1 MDSILIEQVAAAAL
15 AGESLL
21 TRHLALTF
29 LRETDCL
36 SDIPQPT
43 VKEPHVLALSAAFV
57 ELFAQRRGE
66 QSPAWTEKI
75 KRYEAN
81 ETLPYDEPIFLF
93 RCKPESNTY
102 RLCLE
107 TAPNPLRKRG
117 FFAPYNYLT
126 FV

>member
-36 SDIPQPT
+36 SDVPQPT
-43 VKEPHVLALSAAFV
+43 VKEPNVLALSAAFV
-57 ELFAQRRGE
+57 ELFAQRRRE
-66 QSPAWTEKI
+66 QSPAWTKKI
-75 KRYEAN
+75 KRYN
-81 ETLPYDEPIFLF
+81 EPIFLF

-107 TAPNPLRKRG
+107 TAPEPLRKRA